1 MNTANENRNQQ
12 IDVGIM
18 IFKKEKYMYRETR
31 KENINQNNINTFRKI
46 ESDKVKVSGLDFL
59 IARENN
65 ELNVNC

>member
-1 MNTANENRNQQ
+1 
-12 IDVGIM
+12 M